1 VIVNTF
7 LHTISKLSK
16 FGLGSAEIKDRL
28 DCREQDHQTDV
39 RREEAMGDLG
49 GELALKLTSD
59 MLWTAVL
66 ICAPLIGITTLVGL
80 LVSILQVVTQ
90 IQESSLAFVPKLIA
104 AVAVLLVLGG
114 WMLSTLSQYASSVI
128 ASIPNYF

>member
-1 VIVNTF
+1 
-7 LHTISKLSK
+7 
-16 FGLGSAEIKDRL
+16 
-28 DCREQDHQTDV
+28 
-39 RREEAMGDLG
+39 MGDLG
-49 GELALKLTSD
+49 GELALKLASD

-66 ICAPLIGITTLVGL
+66 LAAPLIGITTLVGL

-114 WMLSTLSQYASSVI
+114 WMLSTLSQYATSVI
-128 ASIPNYF
+128 SSIPNYF